1 MKANIFHI
9 QGNDTIQCIQDH
21 FRSLFP
27 SMQISFFQDPEKS
40 KQTDQCV
47 MFSPNVK
54 VNGINPLVKDLAIE
68 ITPNM
73 RVVDLEKIIRSL
85 GLYVQISC
93 RIANRPSPDTS
104 VSNWLLRD
112 IYGIGEFKDSNI
124 TGKKPFISS
133 KGILL

>member
-1 MKANIFHI
+1 
-9 QGNDTIQCIQDH
+9 
-21 FRSLFP
+21 
-27 SMQISFFQDPEKS
+27 
-40 KQTDQCV
+40 

-73 RVVDLEKIIRSL
+73 RVVDFEKIIRSL

-93 RIANRPSPDTS
+93 RIANRPSPGTS

-112 IYGIGEFKDSNI
+112 IYGIGELKDSNI
-124 TGKKPFISS
+124 TDKKPFISS